1 MKLNELKPQEGA
13 THNSKRVGR
22 GVGSGKGKTCGV
34 GVKGQKARSG
44 VAIRGFEGG
53 QMPIYMRLPKRGFT
67 NIHARDLVTLSLG
80 RLQQAVEKKLID
92 AKGTLDEA
100 TLAKAKVVTNKRDGI
115 RLVATGELKTALTLK
130 VSGASAAAIKA
141 IEKAGGKVEIVK
153 REVAPVVRKKQY

>member
-1 MKLNELKPQEGA
+1 MKLNELKPKEGA

-44 VAIRGFEGG
+44 VAIKGFEGG

-67 NIHARDLVTLSLG
+67 NIHARKLVTLSLA
-80 RLQQAVEKKLID
+80 RLQMAVDKKQID
-92 AKGTLDEA
+92 VKAVIDEA

-115 RLVATGELKTALTLK
+115 RLVATGELKAALNLK
-130 VSGASAAAIKA
+130 LSGASEAAVKA
-141 IEKAGGKVEIVK
+141 VEKAGGKVEIVT
-153 REVAPVVRKKQY
+153 REVAPVVRKKKY

>member
-1 MKLNELKPQEGA
+1 MKLNELKPKEGA

-67 NIHARDLVTLSLG
+67 NIHARKLVTLSLA
-80 RLQQAVEKKLID
+80 RLQMAVEKKQID
-92 AKGTLDEA
+92 GKAALDEA
-100 TLAKAKVVTNKRDGI
+100 ALLKAGVVSNKRDGI
-115 RLVATGELKTALTLK
+115 RLVATGELKSALTLK
-130 VSGASAAAIKA
+130 ISGASEAAIKA
-141 IEKAGGKVEIVK
+141 VEKAGGKVEIVT
-153 REVAPVVRKKQY
+153 REVAPVVRKKKY